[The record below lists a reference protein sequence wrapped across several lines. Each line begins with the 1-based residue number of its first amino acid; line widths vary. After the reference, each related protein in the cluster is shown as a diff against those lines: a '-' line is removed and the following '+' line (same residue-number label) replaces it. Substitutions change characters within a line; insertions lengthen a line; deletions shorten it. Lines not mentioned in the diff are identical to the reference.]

1 MRILHFA
8 DVHIGVESYGRPATE
23 ADVAA
28 LSAACPW
35 FAPELSHSLSS
46 GQALEQRLRTYV
58 GLSTRLLDFLAALD
72 QVVAYAIEHDV
83 DLALFCGDAYKSRD
97 PSQTQQREFARRVA
111 RLAQAGIPVFLLVG
125 NHDQPHSLGRATA
138 LDIFPTLAVPQVVV
152 ADRVAT
158 HRMETRSGPLQVV
171 AAPWVRRGAFL
182 AAEEH
187 RGKSQEELAQFV
199 QDRLTE
205 LVMAEAQKLD
215 PSLPAV
221 VAGHVTVMG
230 GVGGSEQSMA
240 LGRDHVLQRSALA
253 LPGVDYVALGHL
265 HRHQAIGGG
274 APPVVYAG
282 SLQRVD
288 FGEEVEEKGFCVVEV
303 LPNPGDTS
311 GRGDPPG
318 RPYGARDVRW
328 EFVPVK
334 ARAFVTV
341 DVTLDAEEPSPT
353 QRVLEAIGRK
363 HVRDAVVRVR
373 IAGPEAA
380 VRGVDERAVRQAL
393 ASAHHVAA
401 IARNVARDQRPR
413 LGVAASSL
421 TPEEA
426 LRRYLETRQ
435 GASEAVRARALDAG
449 RQLIQ
454 EEQARE
460 PSP

>member
-28 LSAACPW
+28 LPAH
-35 FAPELSHSLSS
+35 FAPELSP
-46 GQALEQRLRTYV
+46 EQRLRTYS

-72 QVVAYAIEHDV
+72 QVVAYAVERRV

-158 HRMETRSGPLQVV
+158 HRMETRSGPLQIV
-171 AAPWVRRGAFL
+171 AVPWVRRGAFL

-205 LVMAEAQKLD
+205 LVMAEAARLD

-240 LGRDHVLQRSALA
+240 LGRDHVLTRSALA

-265 HRHQAIGGG
+265 HRHQVLGGG

-288 FGEEVEEKGFCVVEV
+288 FGEEVEEKGFCVVEI
-303 LPNPGDTS
+303 S

-318 RPYGARDVRW
+318 RPYGGSGRTVRW
-328 EFVPVK
+328 EFVAVQ
-334 ARAFVTV
+334 ARSFVTV
-341 DVTLDAEEPSPT
+341 DVTLDAEDVSPT

-401 IARNVARDQRPR
+401 IARDVARDQRPR
-413 LGVAASSL
+413 LGMPASSL

-426 LRRYLETRQ
+426 LRRYLETRK
-435 GASEAVRARALDAG
+435 GSSEAVRARALEAG

-460 PSP
+460 RG